1 MTFMLSAETF
11 NNTADVTSY
20 IELIAVMEAISNMDM
35 KKHLEAFRSL
45 NIGQAQNEIDGD
57 EGESVDNKDLAKH
70 VVAIPQLVELFVRM
84 PCTFVL

>member
-1 MTFMLSAETF
+1 MWNCYHFLFLQIFA
-11 NNTADVTSY
+11 NDQRQATAVARGIIQRKSV
-20 IELIAVMEAISNMDM
+20 E
-35 KKHLEAFRSL
+35 HH
-45 NIGQAQNEIDGD
+45 EIDGD